1 MQIQMDE
8 INPGK
13 QSFHP
18 EVAQGEWMLP
28 AAALDRFE
36 PPANI
41 ALAAAVEKEAV
52 RYGFRIGSLGFL
64 IKLGTGSE
72 IMQVPVIWSLP
83 GAPPWLLGL
92 INLRGSLVPVYE
104 LRQVLGLARRETGE
118 KTQVMVF
125 DQGDKAVGI
134 MIDDFP
140 KPLAGLNPSPN
151 LPQLPSVL
159 NGHVRTGYIKDGMI
173 WLEFDHASFF
183 EEIVRAGS

>member
-1 MQIQMDE
+1 MDE
-8 INPGK
+8 VNPGE

-28 AAALDRFE
+28 VAALDRFE
-36 PPANI
+36 PPASM
-41 ALAAAVEKEAV
+41 ALAAVVEKEV
-52 RYGFRIGSLGFL
+52 GRYGFRIGSLGFL

-72 IMQVPVIWSLP
+72 VMQVPTLWTLP

-104 LRQVLGLARRETGE
+104 LRQVLGLAQGETRE
-118 KTQVMVF
+118 KPQVMVF

-140 KPLAGLNPSPN
+140 KPLAGLSPLPN

-159 NGHVRTGYIKDGMI
+159 NGHVRTGYVKDEMI
-173 WLEFDHASFF
+173 WLEFDHTSFF
-183 EEIVRAGS
+183 EEIVGAGI